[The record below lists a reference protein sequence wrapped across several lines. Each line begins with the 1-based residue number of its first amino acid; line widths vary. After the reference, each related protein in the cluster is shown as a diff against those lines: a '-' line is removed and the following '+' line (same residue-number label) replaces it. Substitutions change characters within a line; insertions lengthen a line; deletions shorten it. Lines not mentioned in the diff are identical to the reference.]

1 MSWNALITRI
11 APDRIGSFVSGVG
24 KAVRGLV
31 PWGWFS
37 PKPPSKQLAFTMAFV
52 GLAAKM
58 AKADG
63 VAVEVETQ
71 AFERCFFV
79 PPEERANVDRVYRL
93 AAQDVAGFEVYA
105 ERIARLL
112 ADEPA
117 LLRDVFECL
126 FNIAAADGV
135 LHSAEEAFLEEVARR
150 FGFDEREY
158 RRVRSLFVRD
168 PDSPYEVLGL
178 PPDASDEE
186 LAARR
191 KALVRENH
199 PDRLAAE
206 GVPIEFLVIADR
218 KMAAI
223 NAAYDAI
230 RAERGLK
237 SSGVK
242 STEPSND

>member
-11 APDRIGSFVSGVG
+11 APDRIGSLLSGLGGVVG
-24 KAVRGLV
+24 WLN
-31 PWGWFS
+31 PLGWFA
-37 PKPPSKQLAFTMAFV
+37 PKPASKQLAFTMAFV

-71 AFERCFFV
+71 AFERCFYV

-93 AAQDVAGFEVYA
+93 AAQDVAGYEIYA
-105 ERIARLL
+105 GRIARLL

-135 LHSAEEAFLEEVARR
+135 LHAGEETFLREVARR

-178 PPDASDEE
+178 APDASDEE

-199 PDRLAAE
+199 PDLLAAA
-206 GVPIEFLVIADR
+206 GVPREFLVIADR
-218 KMAAI
+218 KLAAI

-230 RAERGLK
+230 RAERGLN
-237 SSGVK
+237 GRG
-242 STEPSND
+242 EGRDD